1 MKVFDGLRYGH
12 VMEYSFHPKDIPL
25 IPSWENIT
33 VIHLSVFG
41 NEFTS
46 TFRKI
51 EEIAKSLHT
60 LSISVN
66 VFDRLQHRKLQNG
79 DSVMFDGLNR
89 TLKSVDM
96 EFETITSMGG
106 TLSLHKQSLS
116 TTSNIDRQLLRQKQ
130 VKKSQ

>member
-12 VMEYSFHPKDIPL
+12 VMEYSFHPKHIPL
-25 IPSWENIT
+25 IQSWENIT
-33 VIHLSVFG
+33 VINLSVIGTNFS
-41 NEFTS
+41 S

-66 VFDRLQHRKLQNG
+66 VFDRLQHLKLDNG

-96 EFETITSMGG
+96 EFES

-116 TTSNIDRQLLRQKQ
+116 TTSNMDRQLLCQKL